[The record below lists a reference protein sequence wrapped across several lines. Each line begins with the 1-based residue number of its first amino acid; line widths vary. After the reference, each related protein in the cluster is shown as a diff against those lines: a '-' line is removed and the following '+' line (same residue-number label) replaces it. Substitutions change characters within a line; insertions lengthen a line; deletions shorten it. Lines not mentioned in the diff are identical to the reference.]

1 MSGGQEPACPS
12 PGDAA
17 APDAGG
23 VELAN
28 VDYAEL
34 AAGDPGQGSV
44 APTTRV
50 HKRGNHLQ
58 WNWFRDVS
66 IARVLT
72 SRKPRGRVRFLRWC
86 IAHRP

>member
-1 MSGGQEPACPS
+1 MTGGQEPAGPS
-12 PGDAA
+12 PGDPST
-17 APDAGG
+17 PDAGG

-28 VDYAEL
+28 VDHAEL
-34 AAGDPGQGSV
+34 AAGYPGQGSV

-50 HKRGNHLQ
+50 HKRGNRLQ
-58 WNWFRDVS
+58 RDRFRDVS